1 MFRPRFWPKIWCK
14 TIYCS
19 GRNKTFR
26 PKEAVSAEIDCFGR
40 EQCFGWNFGFGRNFG
55 FFRGAL
61 FRFRCFGQKSV
72 SFDHY
77 VKPLGIIFLSYRLVS
92 PSVKGLK
99 HDETAAE
106 EVAHKSEEINS
117 MYARARRRPSNKL
130 RGLFPGG
137 AFQQQ
142 NKFEIPSKISIPC
155 LHSNSSINA
164 REWDEKCNAHQI
176 FFIIK

>member
-1 MFRPRFWPKIWCK
+1 MFWPKQNI
-14 TIYCS
+14 
-19 GRNKTFR
+19 
-26 PKEAVSAEIDCFGR
+26 SAERGCFGR
-40 EQCFGWNFGFGRNFG
+40 NRLFWPKNMFWPKFLFWPK
-55 FFRGAL
+55 FRLFEGAL

-164 REWDEKCNAHQI
+164 RE
-176 FFIIK
+176 